1 MEFKD
6 YYAALGVEPEATPD
20 EIKRAYRKLARKYHP
35 DVSKEKDAEARFKD
49 VAEAYEALKDPERRA
64 AYDEVGRRWTG
75 RQPDQPPPGW
85 DTGFEFSQ
93 RGPAADSG
101 TFGAHSDFFDA
112 LFGRDARAAGAAGGG
127 AGHRGTDWHARGE
140 DHHAKVSI
148 DIADA
153 YHGAVRSISLQV
165 PALGADGRVAL
176 QQRQL
181 ELRIPKGIR
190 AGQQLRLPGQGG
202 AGLGKGPAGDLFLE
216 VEFRP
221 HPLYR
226 VNGRDVLLDLPVAP
240 WEAALGATVTV
251 PTPDGKVELRV
262 PAASKAGGQLRLKG
276 RGLPGTPAGDLYA
289 VLTIVLPP
297 ADTAARKEA
306 YEALAKAFDF
316 DPRRAFA
323 EVPP

>member
-1 MEFKD
+1 MEYKD

-49 VAEAYEALKDPERRA
+49 LAEAYEVLKDPERRA

-75 RQPDQPPPGW
+75 RGPDQPPPGW
-85 DTGFEFSQ
+85 DTGFEFSDHG
-93 RGPAADSG
+93 RPAPD
-101 TFGAHSDFFDA
+101 FGARSDFFDA
-112 LFGRDARAAGAAGGG
+112 LFGHRTRAGGTDAGGG
-127 AGHRGTDWHARGE
+127 HRGAQWHSRGE
-140 DHHAKVSI
+140 DHHAKVAI
-148 DIADA
+148 AIADA
-153 YHGAVRSISLQV
+153 YHGAVRSISLQI
-165 PALGADGRVAL
+165 PALDADGRVAL
-176 QQRQL
+176 HQRQL
-181 ELRIPKGIR
+181 ELHIPKGIR

-202 AGLGKGPAGDLFLE
+202 AGLGKGQPGDLYLE

-221 HPLYR
+221 HRLYR

-240 WEAALGATVTV
+240 WEAALGATVKV
-251 PTPDGKVELRV
+251 PTPDGELELGV
-262 PAASKAGGQLRLKG
+262 PAGSKAGGKLRLKG

-289 VLTIVLPP
+289 VLSIELPP

-306 YEALAKAFDF
+306 YRTLAKAFDF

-323 EVPP
+323 EVQP